1 LIFERKNPYKK
12 ISGVEL
18 TKNNIESSGR
28 IDPLKIQDIGAGF
41 VPYDLDEDIL
51 DEVIWISND
60 EAVEMVKQLEF

>member
-1 LIFERKNPYKK
+1 M
-12 ISGVEL
+12 EL

-28 IDPLKIQDIGAGF
+28 IDPLKIQDFGAGF

-60 EAVEMVKQLEF
+60 EVVEMVKQLEF

>member
-1 LIFERKNPYKK
+1 MIFERKNPDKK

-18 TKNNIESSGR
+18 TKNNIVSSR
-28 IDPLKIQDIGAGF
+28 RLDPLKIQDIGAGF

-60 EAVEMVKQLEF
+60 EVVEMVKQLEF